1 MLLDKNSIEFF
12 FNDGQMAASISI
24 YTPLSAD
31 AICFY
36 ADSEIKM
43 DIEKYDILSP
53 STVNLD
59 DLAGKVVC

>member
-1 MLLDKNSIEFF
+1 MLCFV
-12 FNDGQMAASISI
+12 ASSPFKTLISI

-59 DLAGKVVC
+59 DLAGKVVR